1 MIPPK
6 ILSIDD
12 SKMIH
17 RVIDKSFKPY
27 ECELFFAFNG
37 EEGLAAAAR
46 ELPNVIILDITMP
59 IMDGFETL
67 ARLKADPTLKSIP
80 VIMLTAEAGSENV
93 LKIAKMGVRDYV
105 VKPFTEEALLE
116 RVGRF
121 VKLNVKTAIDSAPKK
136 LGDALTLLV
145 LDDQPG
151 IIEAVRSAVAGH
163 PWTVSG
169 FTDGKEAAAQAVK
182 QPPDLALV
190 SLALP
195 NRMPLN
201 FLQVLRANAA
211 THGLPILGLSAET
224 EEDEQSAARRAG
236 FTGIV
241 TKPIQPEDLL
251 AAVLQALKI
260 NPGSRFIRAEDLIHF
275 ATLPAALSTSI
286 SAAIRREFDETVV
299 GPAASGSR
307 KMVLDASAV
316 VQADMVALD
325 LILALLQGCATAK
338 IDVRIVGSNSLAQQ
352 ARGITETAKLVFYQ
366 NRVEALAS
374 FNTAQAA

>member
-37 EEGLAAAAR
+37 QEGLAAAAR

-59 IMDGFETL
+59 VMDGFETL

-121 VKLNVKTAIDSAPKK
+121 VKLNPKSAVESAPKK

-145 LDDQPG
+145 LDDEPA
-151 IIEAVRSAVAGH
+151 IIEAVRSAV
-163 PWTVSG
+163 TG
-169 FTDGKEAAAQAVK
+169 FTDGKEAATQAVK

-201 FLQVLRANAA
+201 FLQVLRANPA
-211 THGLPILGLSAET
+211 TNSLPILGLSLET

-251 AAVLQALKI
+251 AAVMHALKI
-260 NPGSRFIRAEDLIHF
+260 NPGSRFIHAEDLIHF
-275 ATLPAALSTSI
+275 ATLPAALNTSI
-286 SAAIRREFDETVV
+286 SAAIRREFEETVAA
-299 GPAASGSR
+299 PAASGSR

-316 VQADMVALD
+316 IQADMVAFD
-325 LILALLQGCATAK
+325 LILALLRGCETAK
-338 IDVRIVGSNSLAQQ
+338 IDVRIVGSNSFAQQ

-374 FNTAQAA
+374 FTTAQAA